1 MVGLSRLEH
10 FLTLPIRR
18 NIQKRFTKNQIRYMA
33 FGMSLLTCVLDA
45 SVVTFSLFTD
55 KFIKHLHYNQ
65 VDINII
71 SGAMLVGLYLTLPLL
86 GYLADAHGS
95 VLLAII
101 GISLTPGYLLA
112 LCVYENHLNFW
123 FMALAFGLIGV
134 GTSSSY
140 FCSLLTCAKVFPDR
154 KGLGISLP
162 VTFYGLSS
170 LVLTWVFHLPIFST
184 EDGQISIQKV
194 FSGLAILYAIS
205 GVINWVSSVVVSIE
219 KEIVFAKLL
228 DEERAQNQYGSTDTT
243 LSEDGI
249 LDAPLV
255 SELSHEE
262 KFKAFLRD
270 PSMRLMFLAL
280 FLLTGP
286 LELYISNLGSITTVL
301 NGGDVGYQL
310 GVFSLSSTLTR
321 ISMGVLSDRIGTLNG
336 NVNLVLGFGVGLAT
350 LGFAL
355 VAYGGVPMDIISFLI
370 GIAYGAVFTLFPTL
384 SAIIW
389 GVEILGSTWGLFLSA
404 PAIGALVF
412 GLFYAREYDSFCPE
426 IGCLTWTFSGFCLL
440 FVMSGL
446 FIKIGQRKF

>member
-10 FLTLPIRR
+10 ILTLPIRR
-18 NIQKRFTKNQIRYMA
+18 QIQKRFTNNQIRYTA
-33 FGMSLLTCVLDA
+33 FGLSLLTCVLDA

-71 SGAMLVGLYLTLPLL
+71 SGMMLIGLYLTLPLL

-112 LCVYENHLNFW
+112 LWVFKHHLDYW
-123 FMALAFGLIGV
+123 VMAIAFGLIGL

-170 LVLTWVFHLPIFST
+170 LVLTWVFHW
-184 EDGQISIQKV
+184 KV
-194 FSGLAILYAIS
+194 FSNGKGEISIERVFYGLSILYS
-205 GVINWVSSVVVSIE
+205 VVGVINWISSVVVSIE

-228 DEERAQNQYGSTDTT
+228 DEERIQGDYGAVDST
-243 LSEDGI
+243 EDGI
-249 LDAPLV
+249 LNAPLV
-255 SELSHEE
+255 NESSHEE
-262 KFKAFLRD
+262 KFKAFLKD
-270 PSMRLMFLAL
+270 PTMKLMLVAL
-280 FLLTGP
+280 FLLAGP
-286 LELYISNLGSITTVL
+286 LELYISNLGSITEVL
-301 NGGDVGYQL
+301 SGGDVGYQV
-310 GVFSLSSTLTR
+310 GVFSLFSTLTR
-321 ISMGVLSDRIGTLNG
+321 ISMGILSDKIGTLHG
-336 NVNLVLGFGVGLAT
+336 NVNLILGFGVGLAIV
-350 LGFAL
+350 GFGLIAL
-355 VAYGGVPMDIISFLI
+355 GGVPMELISCLI
-370 GIAYGAVFTLFPTL
+370 GVSYGAVFTLFPTL

-412 GLFYAREYDSFCPE
+412 GIIYAREYDTYCPE
-426 IGCLTWTFSGFCLL
+426 IGCLKWTFIFFCGL
-440 FVMSGL
+440 FVMSGI
-446 FIKIGQRKF
+446 FIKVSQRKF